1 MRKKPVHSMFAVT
14 LSLLLALG
22 APAGLAAADNPPSP
36 AQAAQT
42 RTQQQPASMPATT
55 QQPAQQASS
64 SQPSLLVPVGN
75 QFLKDSPWF
84 PHSVRAY
91 IPRSVP
97 QPILENS
104 VKLDQMIQQGKL
116 SMSLED
122 AIQLAIQNNLDIGV
136 QRYVTWIAD
145 TNLLRAKSGSPI
157 RSAQGFTSVLG
168 SIPTASFDPTIT
180 TSLNWSRSSIPVN
193 NPFLSGTGT
202 SALSALTNYNAQANF
217 TYSQGFKTGTSIQVN
232 FNNARSSTTSPSTF
246 FNPAVQTTLGFGF
259 QQQLLKGFGI
269 LPNTRYIIE
278 AKNNSQGA
286 RYTLASSVITVIA
299 NVENAYWNLVYA
311 REDVG
316 VKQTTVD
323 WAKKNLDDTQR
334 QLQIGTLA
342 KLDVVQAESELATDQ
357 QNLIVSQTNEQQQQ
371 TVLLNLITRNP
382 MATGLQGVTVVPT
395 DSINTPP
402 KVDIIP
408 YRDAVQEAWKNRPDL
423 LATELSLK
431 NAGIEVKVT
440 RNALLPSLS
449 LFGQYQSEG
458 LAGNSKSV
466 VTTPTAYGP
475 DLNAPILDAN
485 GNPIVIAGQP
495 IYAGTPTAV
504 MSSTTINPA
513 GLTDAWDTMWNSH
526 FPTYAFGLSLNIPLR
541 NRSAQA
547 DNAQALLQQ
556 REATLQLQSLRN
568 NIAATV
574 RNAQIAMQQGLAR
587 VQAAVKARQLAQ
599 ETLDAEQKKFQ
610 LGVSTDFNVILRERD
625 LATAKGNEIQA
636 KVSLIEA
643 IVAFNQALG
652 RTLQVHNVSIAD
664 AASGHVAPTPLIPG
678 TPVTSFSEPAL
689 GGTPRR

>member
-1 MRKKPVHSMFAVT
+1 MRKNPVYSTIAVT
-14 LSLLLALG
+14 LSMLLALG
-22 APAGLAAADNPPSP
+22 APAGLAAADKPPSP
-36 AQAAQT
+36 ARAAQT
-42 RTQQQPASMPATT
+42 KTQQAPAT
-55 QQPAQQASS
+55 QQAAAA
-64 SQPSLLVPVGN
+64 QTVAAPSLLIPVGKTY
-75 QFLKDSPWF
+75 LKDSPWF
-84 PHSVRAY
+84 PHSVRPY
-91 IPRSVP
+91 IPRDVP
-97 QPILENS
+97 QPVLTNS
-104 VKLDQMIQQGKL
+104 LKLDQMISQGKL
-116 SMSLED
+116 TLSLQD
-122 AIQLAIQNNLDIGV
+122 AIQLAIQNNLEIGI

-168 SIPTASFDPTIT
+168 AIQTPSFDPTIT
-180 TSLNWSRSSIPVN
+180 SSLQWSRQSIPVN

-202 SALSALTNYNAQANF
+202 AALAALTNYNAQANF
-217 TYSQGFKTGTSIQVN
+217 TYSQGFKTGTSFQVS

-259 QQQLLKGFGI
+259 SQPLLKGFGI

-286 RYTLASSVITVIA
+286 RYTLANSVITVIA

-311 REDVG
+311 RENVG
-316 VKQTTVD
+316 VAQTTVD
-323 WAKKNLDDTQR
+323 WAKKNLEDTRR

-342 KLDVVQAESELATDQ
+342 QLDVVQAESELATDQ
-357 QNLIVSQTNEQQQQ
+357 QNLIVAQTNEQQQQ

-382 MATGLQGVTVVPT
+382 MAVGLENITVLPT

-423 LATELSLK
+423 LASELSLT
-431 NAGIEVKVT
+431 NAGIEVKAT

-449 LFGQYQSEG
+449 LYGQYQSEG
-458 LAGNSKSV
+458 LAGNSKTT

-475 DLNAPILDAN
+475 DLNAPVLDAN
-485 GNPIVIAGQP
+485 GNAVLINGNPV
-495 IYAGTPTAV
+495 YAGTPTAV
-504 MSSTTINPA
+504 MSSTTLSSA
-513 GLTDAWDTMWNSH
+513 GLLDSWDTMWNSH
-526 FPTYAFGLSLNIPLR
+526 FPTYAFGLSLSIPLR

-556 REATLQLQSLRN
+556 RESVLQLQSLKN
-568 NIAATV
+568 NIASTV

-587 VQAAVKARQLAQ
+587 VEAAVKATQLAQ
-599 ETLDAEQKKFQ
+599 QTLDAEQKKFQ

-625 LATAKGNEIQA
+625 LAAAKGNEIQA
-636 KVSLIEA
+636 KVALIEA

-652 RTLQVHNVSIAD
+652 RTLQVHNISIAD
-664 AASGHVAPTPLIPG
+664 ARSGHVAPMPLIPG
-678 TPVTSFSEPAL
+678 TPLTDFSRSGADKL
-689 GGTPRR
+689 QR